1 MATMT
6 AVAWIGVMFL
16 AAVVIRAKVKPIGNM
31 LVPACLIGG
40 IIGCILMNTVG
51 LPGTTAAEY
60 STISGQMYTFMF
72 INLGL
77 TLPIPKDER
86 TTLRGKGGI
95 RGLRAR
101 MGRSMLS
108 GVVGMGSYW
117 AMAYAFQALVAF
129 YLLKVIGGI
138 WDMDP
143 LYGLMAPFAFAQGP
157 GQAIT
162 YGTTVE
168 AAGWPNAIQ
177 VGITYAA
184 IGFLA
189 AFLVG
194 VPFAKKGMREG
205 IACSKTPVSDEL
217 KLGFFPAEKQESY
230 GKITTYSG
238 NLDVMTFHIALVGI
252 SWVLGQ
258 QVVARV
264 FALIPGY
271 FGELFPTLLFFNGM
285 IAAYGVRFVLTKLGL
300 TKYMDRGTQVRITNT
315 CIDLM
320 VLATFMAIDFQIVAS
335 WVLPILITSVA
346 VCAVTWVT
354 IRYFGSRF
362 GGEND
367 FERTLAEW
375 GTVTGTNAT
384 GLALVRIVDPENETT
399 TAAELGPSNAVNVPA
414 FFVVNGILGYAAGAF
429 GESGLWINLGGVLL
443 AYLIVMKVLG
453 CWGKKTFDINKGEKY
468 VDGVC
473 YWRDGK
479 SIPEREQDT

>member
-162 YGTTVE
+162 YGTTV
-168 AAGWPNAIQ
+168 
-177 VGITYAA
+177 
-184 IGFLA
+184 
-189 AFLVG
+189 
-194 VPFAKKGMREG
+194 
-205 IACSKTPVSDEL
+205 
-217 KLGFFPAEKQESY
+217 
-230 GKITTYSG
+230 
-238 NLDVMTFHIALVGI
+238 
-252 SWVLGQ
+252 
-258 QVVARV
+258 
-264 FALIPGY
+264 
-271 FGELFPTLLFFNGM
+271 
-285 IAAYGVRFVLTKLGL
+285 
-300 TKYMDRGTQVRITNT
+300 
-315 CIDLM
+315 
-320 VLATFMAIDFQIVAS
+320 
-335 WVLPILITSVA
+335 
-346 VCAVTWVT
+346 
-354 IRYFGSRF
+354 
-362 GGEND
+362 
-367 FERTLAEW
+367 
-375 GTVTGTNAT
+375 
-384 GLALVRIVDPENETT
+384 
-399 TAAELGPSNAVNVPA
+399 
-414 FFVVNGILGYAAGAF
+414 
-429 GESGLWINLGGVLL
+429 
-443 AYLIVMKVLG
+443 
-453 CWGKKTFDINKGEKY
+453 
-468 VDGVC
+468 
-473 YWRDGK
+473 
-479 SIPEREQDT
+479 

>member
-1 MATMT
+1 MAVMT
-6 AVAWIGVMFL
+6 SVAWIGIMFL
-16 AAVVIRAKVKPIGNM
+16 VACIIRAKVKPVGN
-31 LVPACLIGG
+31 LLIPACLIGG
-40 IIGCILMNTVG
+40 VIGCVLMNTVG

-77 TLPIPKDER
+77 TVPLPKDER
-86 TTLRGKGGI
+86 TTLSGKGGI
-95 RGLRAR
+95 KGLRQK

-117 AMAYAFQALVAF
+117 AIAYAFQALVAF
-129 YLLKVIGGI
+129 YFLKVIGGL

-168 AAGWPNAIQ
+168 ASGWPNAIQ

-184 IGFLA
+184 IGFLG
-189 AFLVG
+189 AFLFG
-194 VPFAKKGMREG
+194 VPFAKKGLRKN

-217 KLGFFPAEKQESY
+217 KTGFYPPEKQETY
-230 GKITTYSG
+230 GKATTYAG
-238 NLDVMTFHIALVGI
+238 NLDVMTFHIALVGL

-264 FALIPGY
+264 FSLVPGY

-285 IAAYGVRFVLTKLGL
+285 IAAYGVRWVMTKLGL
-300 TKYMDRGTQVRITNT
+300 MKYMDRGTQVRITNT

-320 VLATFMAIDFQIVAS
+320 VVATFMAIDFQIVAA
-335 WVLPILITSVA
+335 WVIPILLSSA
-346 VCAVTWVT
+346 VVLIVTWIT
-354 IRYFGSRF
+354 IRYFGARF

-384 GLALVRIVDPENETT
+384 GLALVRIVDPNNETT

-429 GESGLWINLGGVLL
+429 GETGLWINLGGVLV
-443 AYLIVMKVLG
+443 AYLIVMKVLA

-468 VDGVC
+468 I
-473 YWRDGK
+473 DGK
-479 SIPEREQDT
+479 CYLRNGEPVNE